1 MFELLN
7 SKCYIYGMGD
17 AFNYTISL
25 KFDNSRYKKVI
36 NILFSGNGVEYN
48 ILKHIKILGYN
59 NVY

>member
-1 MFELLN
+1 
-7 SKCYIYGMGD
+7 MGD
-17 AFNYTISL
+17 VFDYAISL